1 MVVLVLGVVAALEE
15 AAIPLELVEAEF
27 DPVAAELSKLLAAG
41 MVVVAAVVVEV
52 VVEAGVVEL

>member
-1 MVVLVLGVVAALEE
+1 MLGVVAALEE

-41 MVVVAAVVVEV
+41 MVVVVAVVVEV
-52 VVEAGVVEL
+52 VEAGGVEL